1 MLGLARRSREVEAGY
16 KAFGEAYRS
25 GCRMRDSADYQREWR
40 ARRRA
45 ARRMACFGCRQEFS
59 PARKDTKFCSDS
71 CRFKAY
77 RGRLAAKAAEA
88 RRVADLI
95 AKARDRAFALIG

>member
-1 MLGLARRSREVEAGY
+1 MTENA
-16 KAFGEAYRS
+16 AYL
-25 GCRMRDSADYQREWR
+25 REWR

-45 ARRMACFGCRQEFS
+45 NRRQVCFGCRQEFA
-59 PARKDTKFCSDS
+59 PARKDAKFCSDS

-77 RGRLAAKAAEA
+77 RGRLAAKEAEA